1 MRVQIYFCLLACA
14 SSKSFFSTEEE
25 DLEDS
30 GRVGPGSY
38 WTYFGYESEE
48 ITEYQSEWERYRA
61 SLEGLWKKI
70 NSLDYS
76 KLSQTIREEVRDKL
90 SLVSGL
96 TQRIRESLEE
106 RGENVTN
113 ELKEKYA
120 EAVRALKDMKSN
132 LKLSSLFDKK
142 ELNESLSS
150 LQATW
155 EELSIFEQIKS
166 RYRNFSQSQ
175 AEYWSSSN
183 NVTVGQFLASVKTS
197 IADTGAESYQ
207 KVENYLHSLHRRD
220 PVCTRKILTCP
231 DGV

>member
-1 MRVQIYFCLLACA
+1 M
-14 SSKSFFSTEEE
+14 EE
-25 DLEDS
+25 S
-30 GRVGPGSY
+30 GRVGEGSY
-38 WTYFGYESEE
+38 WAYLGYESEK
-48 ITEYQSEWERYRA
+48 TEYQSEWERYRT
-61 SLEGLWKKI
+61 SLEELWKKI
-70 NSLDYS
+70 NSLDYN